1 MRVIA
6 ASAAPGVAADR
17 GRTLVQAT
25 AFGPTDWVSFAAI
38 SPDGRILYFTT
49 FPEGKHGPGTGQVRA
64 LDLATGRSRVLDT
77 QAGQPGLIL
86 ADPAV
91 QHFLLQGTPKA
102 RLASLDLATGHVTD
116 LPFGGSASTG
126 AVITW

>member
-1 MRVIA
+1 M
-6 ASAAPGVAADR
+6 
-17 GRTLVQAT
+17 
-25 AFGPTDWVSFAAI
+25 
-38 SPDGRILYFTT
+38 
-49 FPEGKHGPGTGQVRA
+49 
-64 LDLATGRSRVLDT
+64 LDT